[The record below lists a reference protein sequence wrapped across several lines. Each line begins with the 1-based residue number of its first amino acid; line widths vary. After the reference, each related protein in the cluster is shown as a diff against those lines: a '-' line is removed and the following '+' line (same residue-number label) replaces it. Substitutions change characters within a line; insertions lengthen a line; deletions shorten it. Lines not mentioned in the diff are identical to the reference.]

1 MYQPNTILS
10 LSAENARKFFL
21 RKESFCSIDLP
32 VYFDF
37 QPLLYSLY
45 GVIDKYELRRNSDQ
59 KYKVYSNRD
68 NQFIDLKPCPN
79 QLENLNHKFFQN
91 KDGRYSWRP
100 LQIIN
105 PAIYVFLVLE
115 ITKEENWTVI
125 QKRFK
130 EFASYGENCSM
141 VKTPSR
147 INCFSIPLIPEETK
161 KDKAAAI
168 TNWWQQIEQQS
179 MELALEYPCFANTDI
194 TDCYGSTYTHSIPW
208 ALHGKE
214 EIKGNRIRPKKEKL
228 DYIGD
233 RIDTIIQTMS
243 YGQTNGIPQ
252 GSVLMDFIAEM
263 VLGYVDLKLAEAIDT
278 NSREIKEYKILRY
291 RDDYRIFAKT
301 QEDAVIIL
309 KLLSEVLMDL
319 NLKLNTQKTFI
330 SNNIISDSIKSDK
343 LYWNTAKHSERTL
356 QQHLLLIHDL
366 AHKHPN
372 SGSVRK
378 ALDKF
383 YRRIYPL
390 QLFKEDNS
398 RVLVSI
404 LVDIA
409 YNNPAAWPIVVS
421 ILSKILSLETS
432 KDSVLE
438 MVEKIREKFADVPNV
453 GHLDVWMQ
461 RLTYKWD
468 AEIKYDEPLCGVVLG
483 ESNDAIWNVSWLKE
497 DLQRVIKETSIIDK
511 KRLEEMDV
519 VIRPVEV
526 EVFNNKYM

>member
-1 MYQPNTILS
+1 M
-10 LSAENARKFFL
+10 
-21 RKESFCSIDLP
+21 RKESFCNIDLP

-37 QPLLYSLY
+37 QTLLDELQ
-45 GVIDKYELRRNSDQ
+45 GVVCGYELRKNSNN
-59 KYKVYSNRD
+59 KFRYRVYSKMTD
-68 NQFIDLKPCPN
+68 QVVYLSPCPN
-79 QLENLNHKFFQN
+79 QIDNLNHKFYQN

-105 PAIYVFLVLE
+105 PAIYVFLVQE
-115 ITKEENWTVI
+115 MTKEDNWTLI
-125 QKRFK
+125 QNRFK
-130 EFASYGENCSM
+130 EFASYGGNPDTEGTS
-141 VKTPSR
+141 SR
-147 INCFSIPLIPEETK
+147 IDCFSIPLIPEENK
-161 KDKAAAI
+161 NDKATSI
-168 TNWWQQIEQQS
+168 RNWWQQIEQQS
-179 MELALEYPCFANTDI
+179 IELALEYPCFANTDI
-194 TDCYGSTYTHSIPW
+194 TDCYGSIYTHSIPW

-214 EIKGNRIRPKKEKL
+214 EIKANRIRPKSEQV
-228 DYIGD
+228 DYLGD
-233 RIDTIIQTMS
+233 RIDTIIQAMS
-243 YGQTNGIPQ
+243 YGQTNGILQ
-252 GSVLMDFIAEM
+252 GSVLMDFIAEI

-278 NSREIKEYKILRY
+278 NSRNINDCKILRY
-291 RDDYRIFAKT
+291 RDDYRIFTKS

-330 SNNIISDSIKSDK
+330 SNNVISDSIKPDK
-343 LYWNTAKHSERTL
+343 LYWNTAKHGERTL
-356 QQHLLLIHDL
+356 QQHLLLINDL
-366 AHKHPN
+366 AQKYPN

-383 YRRIYPL
+383 YRRIFPL

-432 KDSVLE
+432 KDGVLE
-438 MVEKIREKFADVPNV
+438 MVEKIREKFAAVPNV
-453 GHLDVWMQ
+453 GHLDVWMH

-468 AEIKYDEPLCGVVLG
+468 AEIQYEEPLCGVVLG
-483 ESNDAIWNVSWLKE
+483 KLNDAIWNVSWLKE
-497 DLQRVIKETSIIDK
+497 DLQRLIKETSIIDK
-511 KRLEEMDV
+511 KRLEKVDL
-519 VIRPVEV
+519 VIQPEEV

>member
-1 MYQPNTILS
+1 MHQENTILS
-10 LSAENARKFFL
+10 LSAEDARKFFL

-37 QPLLYSLY
+37 QPLLNALNVKTGTKPFHECKYNHGLDKERQDSAKEPKN
-45 GVIDKYELRRNSDQ
+45 IDN
-59 KYKVYSNRD
+59 
-68 NQFIDLKPCPN
+68 I
-79 QLENLNHKFFQN
+79 NHKFYQN

-100 LQIIN
+100 LQIVN
-105 PAIYVFLVLE
+105 PAIYVFLVHE
-115 ITKEENWTVI
+115 ITKEDNWVLI
-125 QKRFK
+125 QNRFK
-130 EFASYGENCSM
+130 KFAMFGEDCEM
-141 VKTPSR
+141 VETPSR
-147 INCFSIPLIPEETK
+147 IDCFSIPLIPEVNK
-161 KDKAAAI
+161 KDKATSI

-179 MELALEYPCFANTDI
+179 IELALEYPCFANTDI
-194 TDCYGSTYTHSIPW
+194 TDCYGSIYTHSIPW
-208 ALHGKE
+208 ALHDKE
-214 EIKGNRIRPKKEKL
+214 EIKANRIRPKNGYV
-228 DYIGD
+228 DYLGD
-233 RIDTIIQTMS
+233 RIDTIIQAMS

-263 VLGYVDLKLAEAIDT
+263 VLGYVDLKLAENIDS
-278 NSREIKEYKILRY
+278 NSRGIKDYKILRY
-291 RDDYRIFAKT
+291 RDDYRIFAKS
-301 QEDAVIIL
+301 QEDVVVIL

-319 NLKLNTQKTFI
+319 SLKLNTQKTFI
-330 SNNIISDSIKSDK
+330 SNNVISDSIKPDK
-343 LYWNTAKHSERTL
+343 LYWNTAKHGERML

-366 AHKHPN
+366 AQKHPN

-383 YRRIYPL
+383 YRRIYNL

-432 KDSVLE
+432 KDGALE
-438 MVEKIREKFADVPNV
+438 MVEKIREKFADVPNI

-468 AEIKYDEPLCGVVLG
+468 AEIKYYEPLCGVVLG
-483 ESNDAIWNVSWLKE
+483 ESNDTIWDVSWLKE
-497 DLQRVIKETSIIDK
+497 DLQKVIRETSIIDTGV
-511 KRLEEMDV
+511 LEDVDV
-519 VIRPVEV
+519 VIQPVEI
-526 EVFNNKYM
+526 ELFNNKYI

>member
-1 MYQPNTILS
+1 MYQGNSILS
-10 LSAENARKFFL
+10 LSSEDARKFFL

-37 QPLLYSLY
+37 QPLINAFAEKIQHKSFKECLFNHGL
-45 GVIDKYELRRNSDQ
+45 DKD
-59 KYKVYSNRD
+59 NRD
-68 NQFIDLKPCPN
+68 FAKDPKNI
-79 QLENLNHKFFQN
+79 ENINHKLYQN

-115 ITKEENWTVI
+115 ITKEDNWTFI

-147 INCFSIPLIPEETK
+147 IDCFSIPLIPEETK
-161 KDKAAAI
+161 KDKASAI

-179 MELALEYPCFANTDI
+179 IELALEFPCFANTDI
-194 TDCYGSTYTHSIPW
+194 TDCYGSIYTHTIPW

-214 EIKGNRIRPKKEKL
+214 VIKENLITQENKYFGDEIDCLIR
-228 DYIGD
+228 Y
-233 RIDTIIQTMS
+233 MS
-243 YGQTNGIPQ
+243 FNQTNGIPQ

-278 NSREIKEYKILRY
+278 NSREIKGYKILRY
-291 RDDYRIFAKT
+291 RDDYRIFAKS
-301 QEDAVIIL
+301 QEDVVVVV
-309 KLLSEVLMDL
+309 KLLSEVLADL

-330 SNNIISDSIKSDK
+330 SNNVIRDSIKPDK
-343 LYWNTAKHSERTL
+343 LYWNTAKHGEKTL

-366 AHKHPN
+366 AQKHPN

-390 QLFKEDNS
+390 QLFKESNS

-409 YNNPAAWPIVVS
+409 YNNPAAWSIVVS
-421 ILSKILSLETS
+421 ILSKILSLEPS
-432 KDSVLE
+432 KETILE
-438 MVEKIREKFADVPNV
+438 IVGKIRDKFADVPNV

-461 RLTYKWD
+461 RLTYNWD
-468 AEIKYDEPLCGVVLG
+468 AEFKYDEPLCGVVLG
-483 ESNDAIWNVSWLKE
+483 KSNDAIWNVSWLRKE
-497 DLQRVIKETSIIDK
+497 FGDIIKDTSTINRNLLDKMENVIQPI
-511 KRLEEMDV
+511 
-519 VIRPVEV
+519 EV
-526 EVFNNKYM
+526 ELFNNQYV

>member
-1 MYQPNTILS
+1 MYQESTILS
-10 LSAENARKFFL
+10 LSAEDARKFFL

-32 VYFDF
+32 IYFDF
-37 QPLLYSLY
+37 QSIIDSFVKTIQDKSFHESLFNH
-45 GVIDKYELRRNSDQ
+45 GLEKE
-59 KYKVYSNRD
+59 KRD
-68 NQFIDLKPCPN
+68 SAKEPKNI
-79 QLENLNHKFFQN
+79 ENINHKLYQN

-115 ITKEENWTVI
+115 ITKEDNWILI
-125 QKRFK
+125 QNRFK
-130 EFASYGENCSM
+130 EFAYYGENCSM
-141 VKTPSR
+141 VKTPSH
-147 INCFSIPLIPEETK
+147 IECFSIPLIPEETK
-161 KDKAAAI
+161 KDKASAI

-179 MELALEYPCFANTDI
+179 IELALEYPCFANTDI
-194 TDCYGSTYTHSIPW
+194 TDCYGSIYTHAIPW

-214 EIKGNRIRPKKEKL
+214 IVKSNLKCDNKKNTLGGNIDNLIRC
-228 DYIGD
+228 
-233 RIDTIIQTMS
+233 MS

-263 VLGYVDLKLAEAIDT
+263 VLGYVDLKLAENMDA
-278 NSREIKEYKILRY
+278 NSREIKDYKILRY
-291 RDDYRIFAKT
+291 RDDYRIFAKS
-301 QEDAVIIL
+301 QEDIVVIL

-330 SNNIISDSIKSDK
+330 SNNVIRDSIKPDK
-343 LYWNTAKHSERTL
+343 LYWNTAKHGEKTL
-356 QQHLLLIHDL
+356 QKHLLLIHNL
-366 AHKHPN
+366 AQKHPN

-383 YRRIYPL
+383 YRRIYNL

-409 YNNPAAWPIVVS
+409 YNNPTAWPIVVS
-421 ILSKILSLETS
+421 ILSKILSLEPS
-432 KDSVLE
+432 K
-438 MVEKIREKFADVPNV
+438 EKILDMVGKIRDKFADVPNV

-497 DLQRVIKETSIIDK
+497 DLQRVIKETSMIDK

-519 VIRPVEV
+519 VIQPVEV

>member
-1 MYQPNTILS
+1 MYQGNSILS
-10 LSAENARKFFL
+10 LSSEDARKFFL
-21 RKESFCSIDLP
+21 RKESFCGIDLP
-32 VYFDF
+32 LYFDF
-37 QPLLYSLY
+37 QPM
-45 GVIDKYELRRNSDQ
+45 IDTLVEKIQNKGFHECLFNHGLEKRVSA
-59 KYKVYSNRD
+59 RD
-68 NQFIDLKPCPN
+68 PKNI
-79 QLENLNHKFFQN
+79 EGINHKFYQN

-115 ITKEENWTVI
+115 ITKEDNWTFT
-125 QKRFK
+125 QNRFK
-130 EFASYGENCSM
+130 EFASYGENCDM
-141 VKTPSR
+141 MKTPSR
-147 INCFSIPLIPEETK
+147 IDCFSIPLIPEETK
-161 KDKAAAI
+161 KDKASAI

-179 MELALEYPCFANTDI
+179 IELALEYPCFANTDI
-194 TDCYGSTYTHSIPW
+194 TDCYGSIYTHAIPW
-208 ALHGKE
+208 ALHGKDV
-214 EIKGNRIRPKKEKL
+214 IKANLARSANKNCLGDKIDDLIRS
-228 DYIGD
+228 
-233 RIDTIIQTMS
+233 MS

-263 VLGYVDLKLAEAIDT
+263 VLGYVDLKLVDAIDT

-291 RDDYRIFAKT
+291 RDDYRIFANS
-301 QEDAVIIL
+301 QEEVVVIL

-330 SNNIISDSIKSDK
+330 SDNVISDSIKPDK
-343 LYWNTAKHSERTL
+343 LYWNTAKHGEKTL

-366 AHKHPN
+366 AQKHPN

-390 QLFKEDNS
+390 QLFKENNS

-421 ILSKILSLETS
+421 ILSKILSLEPN
-432 KDSVLE
+432 KDV
-438 MVEKIREKFADVPNV
+438 VKDIVGKIRTKFSDVPNV

-461 RLTYKWD
+461 RMTYKWNPERD
-468 AEIKYDEPLCGVVLG
+468 YEEPLCRIVTGTL
-483 ESNDAIWNVSWLKE
+483 SNDAIWNVTWLKE
-497 DLQRVIKETSIIDK
+497 DLQKVIKEATIIN
-511 KRLEEMDV
+511 REILEDMDEV
-519 VIRPVEV
+519 VHPIEV
-526 EVFNNKYM
+526 ELFNNQYV